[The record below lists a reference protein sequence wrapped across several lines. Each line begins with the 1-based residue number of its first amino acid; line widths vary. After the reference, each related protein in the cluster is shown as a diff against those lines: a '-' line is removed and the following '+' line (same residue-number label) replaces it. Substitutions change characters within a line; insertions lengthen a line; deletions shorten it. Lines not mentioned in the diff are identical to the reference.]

1 MGRAIRYIFE
11 KQQANERER
20 GADKCESALFKIL
33 YYCSKTFVSLHCT
46 LSVPFISLLQ
56 LLIALSFL
64 CLFLFCFEIGKKL
77 LYYSLITPYIITI
90 ILCFEFVSLVP
101 YIVLPFL
108 LVHVFCENSFAFY
121 VF

>member
-11 KQQANERER
+11 KQQVNERER
-20 GADKCESALFKIL
+20 GADKCESALLKIL

-56 LLIALSFL
+56 LLIALSF
-64 CLFLFCFEIGKKL
+64 CVCFCFDIGKKL

-90 ILCFEFVSLVP
+90 ILSFVVSLVP

-121 VF
+121 VFFV

>member
-1 MGRAIRYIFE
+1 MSFGKLLVIREPFVIYLK
-11 KQQANERER
+11 KQVNERER

-64 CLFLFCFEIGKKL
+64 CLFLF
-77 LYYSLITPYIITI
+77 
-90 ILCFEFVSLVP
+90 
-101 YIVLPFL
+101 
-108 LVHVFCENSFAFY
+108 
-121 VF
+121 